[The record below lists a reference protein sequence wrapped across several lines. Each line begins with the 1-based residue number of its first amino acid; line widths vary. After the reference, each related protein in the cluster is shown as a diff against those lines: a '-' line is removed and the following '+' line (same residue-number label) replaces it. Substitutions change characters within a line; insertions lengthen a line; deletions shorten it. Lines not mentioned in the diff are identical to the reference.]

1 MVFDLVGVD
10 AGPVGAPILSGLTV
24 EIPLGGITVLAGASG
39 SGKSTMLRLLNRL
52 DEPTA
57 GEIRWGGRSINEWE
71 PTDLR
76 RRVAMVF
83 QRPSVFAGTVS
94 ENLCVACPGLS
105 GDDAAAAL
113 GRVDLGADLLDQD
126 ASTLSGG
133 EAQRMCLARSLL
145 TRPDVL
151 LADEPTSSLDGAA
164 RETLEDLALALAA
177 DGMAIVWVTHDVD
190 QLRRL
195 ADHLMVIH
203 EGRVLGAGHLDELDA
218 SDDPVVRRIIG
229 AP

>member
-10 AGPVGAPILSGLTV
+10 AGPDGAPILVGLTV
-24 EIPLGGITVLAGASG
+24 EVPLGGITVLAGVSG

-57 GEIRWGGRSINEWE
+57 GEIRWGGRLITEWV
-71 PTDLR
+71 PTELR
-76 RRVAMVF
+76 RKVAMVF
-83 QRPSVFAGTVS
+83 QRPSVFAGTVA
-94 ENLCVACPGLS
+94 ENLRVARPALTDGE
-105 GDDAAAAL
+105 AVAAL
-113 GRVDLGADLLDQD
+113 ARVDLGADLLDQD

-145 TRPDVL
+145 TDPQVL

-164 RETLEDLALALAA
+164 RQTLEDLALALAA
-177 DGMAIVWVTHDVD
+177 GGMAIVWVTHDVE

-203 EGRVLGAGHLDELDA
+203 EGRVLAAGHLDELDA
-218 SDDPVVRRIIG
+218 STDPIVRRIIG